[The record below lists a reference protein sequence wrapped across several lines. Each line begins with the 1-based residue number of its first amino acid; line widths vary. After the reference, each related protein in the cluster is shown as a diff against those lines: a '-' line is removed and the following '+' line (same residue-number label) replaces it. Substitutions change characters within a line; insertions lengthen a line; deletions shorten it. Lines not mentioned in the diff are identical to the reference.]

1 MFKAFL
7 MSIFSF
13 WRMELPPEA
22 LNFGNR
28 LEIIVYEKGSQSS
41 TEFVDQTDPKY
52 RSIMEFL
59 AANKKNWKQDT
70 SSYAPDILVK
80 GNGITLNCRKGNA
93 IIYYTHNEKE
103 SLQFSSDTTSVSCCG
118 LNQ

>member
-1 MFKAFL
+1 
-7 MSIFSF
+7 
-13 WRMELPPEA
+13 MELPPEA

-28 LEIIVYEKGSQSS
+28 LEIIVYEKGVASS
-41 TEFVDQTDPKY
+41 TESADQTDPRY
-52 RSIMEFL
+52 RSVMEFL
-59 AANKKNWKQDT
+59 ANNKKNWKQDT

-93 IIYYTHNEKE
+93 VIYYINDEKE
-103 SLQFSSDTTSVSCCG
+103 PLQFSSDATSVSYCG